1 MHHTGSC
8 ERSISGDGLVAR
20 VCARINRGCK
30 KKGSANGAGHES
42 MPIRHSVCRG
52 RGTSY
57 AIGLAPS
64 TFRFPGGVRVGAY
77 QSTTAM
83 LLNVAKAASNV
94 RLLIHCRYP
103 RHGLFT

>member
-1 MHHTGSC
+1 MASC
-8 ERSISGDGLVAR
+8 
-20 VCARINRGCK
+20 CARINRGCK
-30 KKGSANGAGHES
+30 KKESANGAGHES

-103 RHGLFT
+103 RHGLFTITYPGVMP